1 MEGAVENGYSG
12 KTDVDDDGRIK
23 RTGRFRRTGLPDTYL
38 SGYYDKSL
46 NSFCI
51 LQELF
56 SLQVRTS

>member
-1 MEGAVENGYSG
+1 MGILERQTWMMMVESKEQVGSAVPVY
-12 KTDVDDDGRIK
+12 R
-23 RTGRFRRTGLPDTYL
+23 LPDTYL